1 MELDRLSD
9 YEKFILMSEGKR
21 VQANIGTFQEFKELL
36 KALEL
41 CGKGDS
47 ATFVWRDKIVD
58 KPVNRHEAN
67 KMLDDF
73 KKAKWNRLFATVA
86 RQLGIEFR

>member
-1 MELDRLSD
+1 MELDKLSD

-21 VQANIGTFQEFKELL
+21 VQANIATFQEFKELL

-47 ATFVWRDKIVD
+47 STFLWRDEIRE
-58 KPVNRHEAN
+58 KPVNRHDAN
-67 KMLDDF
+67 KMIEDF
-73 KKAKWNRLFATVA
+73 KKAKWNKLFVNVA
-86 RQLGIEFR
+86 RQLGLEFR